1 MGPGLLTRWRDRLV
15 ELGLVLAVTA
25 GVGLLSQRWTGLDTP
40 DSSFYLSL
48 GLHGDAITDR
58 VAEPYYAWTR
68 LGVLLPMRA
77 LTGVLGTFPGLE
89 AYRLLLVLIC
99 VAAAYLMLRRFGG
112 PLLAAVLTTMIML
125 NTVLLGYLGNP
136 YVTRSVLAAA
146 FALLAVVGCT
156 YLTAG
161 TIRAPAPSA
170 AALAGAVA
178 GLIVGWLVMTNPYGA
193 LVFGALWVILVG
205 AAHLRARVRPWTLLL
220 TLAAAVAGS
229 VTSWGLLLLAGR
241 AAFPRLDWIS
251 TYRVS
256 LATIDQSNFASDV
269 PVWLGDISLLVPV
282 SILAVTVIHLVIRPR
297 SLPAQAAALLSVSTI
312 ALTFA
317 LLPVMGGVTLESPM
331 YQAFLWPTSLSA
343 AALSAVAA
351 IRPAPPPGPT
361 ADTRLRPPGWLS
373 AVAAL
378 IAVIAV
384 ALAGRWPGAMTL
396 RTGLLLAAVMV
407 AGCCLLWLLTRHT
420 TGESVT
426 PGRAGRTGMTVV
438 AGITGLALLLAGAQL
453 LQNSRRDLGLYYLS
467 PYANAFL
474 GNAIEAKVRTAVN
487 AQDFVLA
494 NTTTEDQIQLW
505 VGGDWAGGD
514 RELYVVAGMQMWGPN
529 IATLEPTLSTEKV
542 TQLRRAQPTVLE
554 MIAPSMEQ
562 ILQFWASLPTD
573 ANPTPPDCYDFN
585 WPTERVRTGHLCLT
599 RLTWSAR

>member
-1 MGPGLLTRWRDRLV
+1 VAPIGLGLLTRWRDRLV
-15 ELGLVLAVTA
+15 DLGLVLAITA

-89 AYRLLLVLIC
+89 AYRLLLILIC
-99 VAAAYLMLRRFGG
+99 VTAAYLLLRRFGG
-112 PLLAAVLTTMIML
+112 PLLAAALTTMIIL

-193 LVFGALWVILVG
+193 LVFGALWVILVC
-205 AAHLRARVRPWTLLL
+205 AAHLRLRERPWSLPL
-220 TLAAAVAGS
+220 TLAASVAGS

-282 SILAVTVIHLVIRPR
+282 SILAVTVIHVVICPR

-331 YQAFLWPTSLSA
+331 YQAFLWPTSLLA
-343 AALSAVAA
+343 AALSAIAA
-351 IRPAPPPGPT
+351 TQPSPAAG
-361 ADTRLRPPGWLS
+361 TRLRPPGWLS
-373 AVAAL
+373 AIAAL
-378 IAVIAV
+378 IAVIVV

-396 RTGLLLAAVMV
+396 SAGILLAAAMV
-407 AGCCLLWLLTRHT
+407 AGCCLLWLLPQLT
-420 TGESVT
+420 TGESRR
-426 PGRAGRTGMTVV
+426 PGRAGMTAV